1 MAGQIPDSKHLE
13 NSGFFVHRP
22 DGYVLPDERTFVVLG
37 LPRGG
42 TTMVSKALSSMGV
55 FMGAAADNAVGEDTT
70 LADAIESGDKRSA
83 RKIIDGYNSAH
94 ATWGFKRPNI
104 VNHLDAVGVEFRNP
118 HYVVVMR
125 DLLAIANRNRL
136 STFKDPFKDMRES
149 IASLD
154 TLVGFI
160 ETNTDDPMFL
170 LSYERV
176 LARPRPFAIAFS
188 EFCGID
194 LDAKAVRSFLHAVT
208 PDENYLESSR
218 SDTFMG
224 RVTGAGETTVSGYFR
239 YNHSDDRPP
248 LELFVNDEPV
258 DSDVRWSFIE
268 LNRPN
273 GKTYRGDHAFDLTL
287 TDRRSFDHGDR
298 IVVVAEG
305 RRRQQLRN
313 CPYRVKLRKN
323 QA

>member
-13 NSGFFVHRP
+13 NSGFFVHQP
-22 DGYVLPDERTFVVLG
+22 EGYTLPDERTFIVLG

-42 TTMVSKALSSMGV
+42 TTMLSKALSSMGV

-70 LADAIESGDKRSA
+70 LADAIESGDKRLA
-83 RKIIDGYNSAH
+83 RNIIDDYNSAH
-94 ATWGFKRPNI
+94 AVWGFKRPNI
-104 VNHLDAVGVEFRNP
+104 VNHLEAVGVEFRNP

-136 STFKDPFKDMRES
+136 STFKDPFKDLRDS
-149 IASLD
+149 IASLE
-154 TLVGFI
+154 TLVGFV
-160 ETNTDDPMFL
+160 ETKTDDPMFL
-170 LSYERV
+170 LSFERV
-176 LARPRPFAIAFS
+176 LATPRPFATAFA

-194 LDAKAVRSFLHAVT
+194 LDVKGVRSFLQAMT
-208 PDENYLESSR
+208 PDGKYLESSR

-224 RVTGAGETTVSGYFR
+224 RVISADETTVKGYFR
-239 YNHSDDRPP
+239 YNHSADRPP

-258 DSDVRWSFIE
+258 EADVRWSFIE

-287 TDRRSFDHGDR
+287 TGERRFAHGDR

-323 QA
+323 QT